1 MRNEKGQ
8 ALLIVT
14 VILMCVTTISMA
26 AASLAAQSA
35 RNELRNWQFIQARC
49 AADSGMELAK
59 EKLSTYPMWTSG
71 ADIEGP
77 LDASVPGVI
86 IKSVTVAQLS
96 SVPNPDGSATETVKV
111 DVVGACGN
119 VTREE
124 EATFSIVYYP
134 QYWQ

>member
-26 AASLAAQSA
+26 AAGLAAQSA
-35 RNELRNWQFIQARC
+35 KNELYNWQFIQARC

-59 EKLSTYPMWTSG
+59 EKLATYPMWTNG

-77 LDASVPGVI
+77 LDASEPEVI

-96 SVPNPDGSATETVKV
+96 SVPNPDGSTTDTVKV
-111 DVVGACGN
+111 NVLGACGN
-119 VTREE
+119 VTKKE
-124 EATFSIVYYP
+124 EATFSIVYFP
-134 QYWQ
+134 QHWQ